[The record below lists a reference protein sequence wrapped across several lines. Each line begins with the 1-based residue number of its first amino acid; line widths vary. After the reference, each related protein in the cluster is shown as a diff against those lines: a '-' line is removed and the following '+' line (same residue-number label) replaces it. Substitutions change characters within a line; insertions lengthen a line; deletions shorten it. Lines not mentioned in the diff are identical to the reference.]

1 MESNKGNHTPI
12 TGGWA
17 SRFWAHVVVGC
28 LFGEPP
34 GPLMKSLGMLGEAV
48 IPLLMIILGMQ
59 LKWTIVL
66 GNATGS
72 LVTAT
77 LIQLVLSPF
86 LGWGLTVVLGFTGL
100 EEKVAILQTS
110 TPAAVL
116 PLLYALRIASR
127 GFVLESGRVVLSGT
141 GLELLSNQRV
151 REAYLGL

>member
-1 MESNKGNHTPI
+1 
-12 TGGWA
+12 
-17 SRFWAHVVVGC
+17 
-28 LFGEPP
+28 
-34 GPLMKSLGMLGEAV
+34 MKSLGMLGEAV